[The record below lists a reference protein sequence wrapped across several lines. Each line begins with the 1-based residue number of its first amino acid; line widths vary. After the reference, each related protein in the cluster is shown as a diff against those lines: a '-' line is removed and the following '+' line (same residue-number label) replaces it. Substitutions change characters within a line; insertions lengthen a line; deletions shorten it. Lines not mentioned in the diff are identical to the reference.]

1 MPIHTVDAYDGCSSF
16 GTQLIHAHTGIEE
29 PYGAVNVPVY
39 QVSTFDQ
46 RALSG
51 EGPFDYSRSG
61 NPTRKALEN
70 TIAQLEGG
78 CAGFAFASGMA
89 AISSVFCL
97 LNQGD
102 KVLISRDIYGGTYRV
117 LTRLFPRFGIEAQFV
132 DMTDLEAV
140 ARAITTETRMVFI
153 ETPSNPLMK
162 ITDIAAVAA
171 IARQHGLLTVVDNT
185 FMTPY
190 LQKSLALGA
199 DIVVHSATKYIGGHS
214 DVVGG
219 LVVVA
224 AEDLAEEIYFVQN
237 SFGAILGPQDS
248 WLLLRGLKTL
258 KIRLDQHQ
266 ATALTL
272 ARWLSEQPQI
282 ERVYYPG
289 LADHPDHELA
299 RRQASGFGGIVSFE
313 FRTGEEAE
321 SFLSQVKIPALAVSL
336 GAVESILTHPLRMS
350 HASIPESVRQ
360 ELGITAKLVRL
371 SVGLEE
377 AADLQADFAQA
388 LAGEGVYGLLK

>member
-1 MPIHTVDAYDGCSSF
+1 MPIHTVDTYDGNSSF
-16 GTQLIHAHTGIEE
+16 GTRLIHAQTGITE

-46 RALSG
+46 RALAG
-51 EGPFDYSRSG
+51 DGLFDYSRSG

-117 LTRLFPRFGIEAQFV
+117 LTRLFPRFGIEPQFV

-140 ARAITTETRMVFI
+140 TASITLETRMIFI

-162 ITDIAAVAA
+162 ITDIAAVSA
-171 IARQHGLLTVVDNT
+171 IARQYGILTVVDNT

-190 LQKSLALGA
+190 LQKPLALGA

-224 AEDLAEEIYFVQN
+224 EEDLAEEIYFVQN

-266 ATALTL
+266 ATALEL

-299 RRQASGFGGIVSFE
+299 ARQASGFGGIVSFE
-313 FRTGEEAE
+313 FHTEEEAE
-321 SFLSQVKIPALAVSL
+321 SFLERTKIPALAVSL
-336 GAVESILTHPLRMS
+336 GAVESILTHPIRMS
-350 HASIPESVRQ
+350 HASIPEEVRRAI
-360 ELGITAKLVRL
+360 GITGRLVRL

-388 LAGEGVYGLLK
+388 LSVSTSPA

>member
-1 MPIHTVDAYDGCSSF
+1 MPIHTVEAHDGNSSF
-16 GTQLIHAHTGIEE
+16 GTQLIHAQTGIAE

-46 RALSG
+46 RALAG
-51 EGPFDYSRSG
+51 EGAFDYSRSG

-117 LTRLFPRFGIEAQFV
+117 LTRLFPRFGIEPQFV

-140 ARAITTETRMVFI
+140 AASITPETRMIFI

-171 IARQHGLLTVVDNT
+171 IAQQHGILTVVDNT

-190 LQKSLALGA
+190 LQKPLALGA

-258 KIRLDQHQ
+258 KIRLDQQQ
-266 ATALTL
+266 ATALAL

-299 RRQASGFGGIVSFE
+299 ARQASGFGGIVSFE
-313 FRTGEEAE
+313 FRTEKEAA
-321 SFLSQVKIPALAVSL
+321 SFLERTKIPALAVSL
-336 GAVESILTHPLRMS
+336 GAVESILTHPIRMS
-350 HASIPESVRQ
+350 HASIPEEVRRAI
-360 ELGITAKLVRL
+360 GITGKLVRL

-388 LAGEGVYGLLK
+388 LSLSNLPSLR